1 MLYTGVSVVIKGV
14 MVSVKATGVSDK
26 RVETMLHR

>member
-14 MVSVKATGVSDK
+14 MVSVKATSVSDK

>member
-1 MLYTGVSVVIKGV
+1 MLCTRASVVIKGV